1 MHFLTI
7 QYIQETTGLRDY
19 TDIEGIEDVLHEQS
33 LILARENDT
42 NNSGQEEVEINENL
56 INFELEMANQT
67 LKLPLKEVAKL
78 VPDFD
83 PIPLDEYIEKL
94 KQATRIISDNDEQ
107 NLVQILKIKLK
118 GTIYKALANVEIANI
133 ETFIQTSNTTNSKIR

>member
-67 LKLPLKEVAKL
+67 LKLPLEEVAKL